1 MALVPPFFQDC
12 VVSIG
17 IEGKDKPLWIA
28 SGFMYGRHYGEDEK
42 GGKIYKFS
50 LVTNR
55 HVFEKFSKVYLRFN
69 PIKADESVHDYELNL
84 IDENG
89 KKLWVAHSNP
99 EIDVAVIPI
108 NIRLLREH
116 AMQIHCFCSDEHV
129 ANIEKLKELGITE
142 GDFVYVLGFPMGIVG
157 DKRCAVI
164 VRSGVISRIRDI
176 LIGDSQEYLIDTFIF
191 PGNSGAPVV
200 SKPEALAIEGT
211 KSQNASYLIGIVKA
225 YIPYRDVAVSL
236 QTGQQRVIFE
246 ENSGLAAVHPIDFV
260 QELIEEYL
268 RLQEENK
275 ENEKSQREV

>member
-1 MALVPPFFQDC
+1 MALIPPLFQDC
-12 VVSIG
+12 VVAIG
-17 IEGKDKPLWIA
+17 VEDKDNPSWIA
-28 SGFMYGRHYGEDEK
+28 SGFLYGRQYRVDEK
-42 GGKIYKFS
+42 GDKLYKFC

-55 HVFEKFSKVYLRFN
+55 HVFEKFQQVYLRFN
-69 PIKADESVHDYELNL
+69 PLKIDEPARDYQLSL

-89 KKLWVAHSNP
+89 NKLWFAHTNS

-116 AMQIHCFCSDEHV
+116 AMQVHCFHSDEHV

-157 DKRCAVI
+157 EKRCAVI

-176 LIGDSQEYLIDTFIF
+176 LTGDNQEYLIDTFIF

-200 SKPEALAIEGT
+200 SKPEALAITGT
-211 KSQNASYLIGIVKA
+211 KPQNASYLIGIVKA
-225 YIPYRDVAVSL
+225 YVPYQDVAVSL
-236 QTGQQRVIFE
+236 QTRQKRVIFE

-268 RLQEENK
+268 RSSEQNK
-275 ENEKSQREV
+275 ESEK